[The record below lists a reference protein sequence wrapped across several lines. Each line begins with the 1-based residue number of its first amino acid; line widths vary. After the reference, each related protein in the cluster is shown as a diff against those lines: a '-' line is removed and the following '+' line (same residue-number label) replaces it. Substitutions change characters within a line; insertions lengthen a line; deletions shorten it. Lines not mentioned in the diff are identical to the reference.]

1 MTRDEQRKPR
11 IAPRARR
18 GNALILSVLM
28 LLALT
33 SVGLVS
39 VQQTSADLMVAG
51 NWGQA
56 LGGSL
61 TAEAGLSYAMEV
73 SGALL
78 NPMLNLLSLERGEG
92 TRTEQG
98 MTVVSSST
106 ADPNPLSYADGTD
119 PLPVVDPGG
128 IEGPIARRSQ
138 QMAVRVDS
146 RFVKELSDVRGAE
159 TDSNICYL
167 MFDLHAKAGRPSI
180 DSEPLADSLDPTNS
194 RSIIVEFY
202 SRILSGPTKCSY

>member
-1 MTRDEQRKPR
+1 MTRNIRRKPR
-11 IAPRARR
+11 MVPGARR

-56 LGGSL
+56 LKGQL

-78 NPMLNLLSLERGEG
+78 NPMVNLIQLQRRDGSRK
-92 TRTEQG
+92 EQG

-106 ADPNPLSYADGTD
+106 ADPDPLSFADETD

-128 IEGPIARRSQ
+128 IEGTIAKRSQ

-146 RFVKELSDVRGAE
+146 RFVMERADVRKTE
-159 TDSNICYL
+159 TDSDICYM
-167 MFDLHAKAGRPSI
+167 MFDLHAKAGSPSS
-180 DSEPLADSLDPTNS
+180 DSENLADSLDPDNS
-194 RSIIVEFY
+194 RSIIVEFN
-202 SRILSGPTKCSY
+202 SRILSGPTQCSY

>member
-1 MTRDEQRKPR
+1 MTRDEHRKPR

-56 LGGSL
+56 VGGSL
-61 TAEAGLSYAMEV
+61 TAEAGLNYAMEV

-78 NPMLNLLSLERGEG
+78 NPMVSLIQIQRKDG

-98 MTVVSSST
+98 MAVVSSST
-106 ADPNPLSYADGTD
+106 ADPDPLSYADGTD

-146 RFVKELSDVRGAE
+146 RFVLERADVRETE
-159 TDSNICYL
+159 TDSNICYM
-167 MFDLHAKAGRPSI
+167 MFDLHARAGSPSS
-180 DSEPLADSLDPTNS
+180 DSEPLGDSLDPTNS
-194 RSIIVEFY
+194 RSIIVEFN